1 MANRLTGKPQLN
13 RFVNRRL
20 ILDKIRREGEISR
33 ADLAK
38 QTAIRPPTVS
48 AVIKVLIDEG
58 LVEEIGAGETCG
70 GRAPRMLALPR
81 HRPRALGFEMSEG
94 SILAALCDLNGD
106 LCAQR
111 ETAFKPVAPEEAVE
125 QLHEIGASLLAEC
138 DVDWSD
144 LHGVGVALPGHLNA
158 ETGHIRWSTPF
169 RWQDVPLKRL
179 CETRWNITTD
189 VVNDSSAGG
198 MASHLF
204 DADKAAT
211 NLVFLYLRFGGQSHD
226 VIGVGVGVIINGAPY
241 HGEFGAAGEITT
253 PVFHPLVHAKR
264 SGLADVH
271 DASLS
276 ALVAGVERNEPAA
289 RAAVEGVARELSTLV
304 IHIVNLFEPGVLVI
318 GSDEPVL
325 RDLLLERFQ
334 RSVDEHCLPFQA
346 GHTRLAASTLGNYGV
361 ARGAIV
367 PTLQRLFRIPHW
379 S

>member
-20 ILDKIRREGEISR
+20 ILDRIRRAGEISR

-58 LVEEIGAGETCG
+58 LVEEVGAGETTG
-70 GRAPRMLALPR
+70 GRAPRMLALSR
-81 HRPRALGFEMSEG
+81 QRPRALGFEMSES

-106 LCAQR
+106 PCARRHMEFQ
-111 ETAFKPVAPEEAVE
+111 PVSPEAAVE
-125 QLHEIGASLLAEC
+125 QLHGIGAALLAEC
-138 DVDWSD
+138 GVDWSD

-158 ETGHIRWSTPF
+158 AEGHIRWSTPF
-169 RWQDVPLKRL
+169 QWRDVPLKRL
-179 CETRWNITTD
+179 CEARWGVTTD

-204 DADKAAT
+204 DADKSVS
-211 NLVFLYLRFGGQSHD
+211 NLAFLYLRFRDEAHD

-253 PVFHPLVHAKR
+253 PIHHPLVHAAR
-264 SGLADVH
+264 RGGEY
-271 DASLS
+271 ASLAELVEGWERGEAGAITAVDDVAS
-276 ALVAGVERNEPAA
+276 ELRALVV
-289 RAAVEGVARELSTLV
+289 
-304 IHIVNLFEPGVLVI
+304 HIVNLLEPGVLVV
-318 GSDEPVL
+318 GSDVPVL
-325 RDLLLERFQ
+325 CNALLARFQ
-334 RSVDEHCLPFQA
+334 QALDEHGLPFQA
-346 GHTRLAASTLGNYGV
+346 GRTRLAASTLGSFGV

-379 S
+379 P